1 VTSTIR
7 FIVAT
12 LLFALGTWLLG
23 WWTVPVV
30 AVLFGIQRTRPA
42 LVGLAATVAWLVLL
56 VVDASGGSITRL
68 AGVLSGVMGLPAP
81 VLYLATLLFPLLVA
95 WSAAS
100 LGDAARAVLATSR
113 QPS

>member
-7 FIVAT
+7 FVIAT
-12 LLFALGTWLLG
+12 LLFTLGTWLLG

-30 AVLFGIQRTRPA
+30 AVLFGVQRMRPA
-42 LVGLAATVAWLVLL
+42 LVGLAATVAWLALL

-81 VLYLATLLFPLLVA
+81 VLYLATVLFPLLVA

-100 LGDAARAVLATSR
+100 VGDAARSVFATSR